1 MLPISIVKGLKLRSG
16 GRWANMDI
24 FVENPGACDFL
35 EGNDSATP
43 QLSR

>member
-1 MLPISIVKGLKLRSG
+1 MVGIVKELKLRSG

-24 FVENPGACDFL
+24 FVENPGACDLL

-43 QLSR
+43 PLSR